1 MNNHLD
7 TMLAQHR
14 ELRALASDYRDEVA
28 KTVPDLAALGKCR
41 WTLARLISAHLA
53 YEATHLYPALAKCG
67 EKATAT
73 RDRMASEIGQLT
85 AALGE
90 HVRSWTVASIE
101 TEWASYRRSSRQLI
115 DRLVARM
122 DREEAELYPLLLTA
136 KAA

>member
-14 ELRALASDYRDEVA
+14 ELRTLAADYRRELDRA
-28 KTVPDLAALGKCR
+28 IPDLAALGKCR

-53 YEATHLYPALAKCG
+53 YETTHLYPAVQRIGPQPAALG
-67 EKATAT
+67 
-73 RDRMASEIGQLT
+73 DRMASEIGQLT

-101 TEWASYRRSSRQLI
+101 TDWARYRRASRQLI
-115 DRLVARM
+115 DTLCARM
-122 DREEAELYPLLLTA
+122 DREEAELYPLLGKA